1 MRKFKAVYEEHRD
14 FSLSDVILGGQDG
27 LVNVLGVI
35 LGVAAAT
42 GDGRIVIAAGMAAT
56 FAESISMGAVAY
68 TSTVTDSEHYEREL
82 EREKWEIENMTDDE
96 IEEVRQIY
104 KKRGFEGKLLEDV
117 VKQITSD
124 KEVWLEVM
132 MGEELK
138 LEPVAKN
145 QAIKSAVIVGISAF
159 IGSLVPISPF
169 FFVNI
174 KTGIYV
180 SLVLSAITLFMVG
193 VYKAKVTV
201 GKWYRS
207 GIELTV
213 IGIVS
218 ALFGYIVGLAFKAPV
233 VP

>member
-1 MRKFKAVYEEHRD
+1 
-14 FSLSDVILGGQDG
+14 
-27 LVNVLGVI
+27 
-35 LGVAAAT
+35 
-42 GDGRIVIAAGMAAT
+42 
-56 FAESISMGAVAY
+56 
-68 TSTVTDSEHYEREL
+68 
-82 EREKWEIENMTDDE
+82 
-96 IEEVRQIY
+96 
-104 KKRGFEGKLLEDV
+104 
-117 VKQITSD
+117 
-124 KEVWLEVM
+124 M

>member
-1 MRKFKAVYEEHRD
+1 MNKIKFLHEPHRS

-35 LGVAAAT
+35 LGVAAAS
-42 GDGRIVIAAGMAAT
+42 GDARIVIAAGMAAT

-68 TSTVTDSEHYEREL
+68 TSTVAESEHYEREL
-82 EREKWEIENMTDDE
+82 EREKWEIENRSEDE

-117 VKQITSD
+117 VRQITSD

-159 IGSLVPISPF
+159 IGSLVPLFPF
-169 FFVNI
+169 FIVNI
-174 KTGIYV
+174 GTGINV
-180 SLVLSAITLFMVG
+180 SLVLSAITLFLVG

-201 GKWYRS
+201 GKWYKS
-207 GIELTV
+207 GMELTV

-218 ALFGYIVGLAFKAPV
+218 ALFGYFVGLLFKAPV